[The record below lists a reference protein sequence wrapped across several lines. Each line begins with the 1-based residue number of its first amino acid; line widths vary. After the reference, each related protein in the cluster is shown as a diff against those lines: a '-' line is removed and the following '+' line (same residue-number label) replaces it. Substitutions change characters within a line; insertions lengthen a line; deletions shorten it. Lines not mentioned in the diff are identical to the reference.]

1 MATQRMLIDPLL
13 AQLIEKLEPMDT
25 TVYESPNMGFSSI
38 PCTSNSIN
46 DHLASMPN
54 LDDMNGPSCSI
65 SSAPSVHPL
74 FSLLP
79 PSSLPSLPPP
89 SSSSSSSHLIC
100 RVCGDI
106 AFGKHYGVNAC
117 NGCKG
122 FFRRSVWSRR
132 LYNCRFDG
140 DCPVI
145 KEHRNVCR
153 SCRLKKCLDVGMNA
167 DSVQNER
174 EKGREAKKRKIKEE
188 KSTQTTQQFSS
199 QSSVSP
205 YQSMEDS
212 LLTPPDSQGGL
223 FFSSKLFTPDSNEC
237 TSTPEMLIKLE
248 DETYG
253 FSHLSPDDSNRP
265 EREPNLS
272 FDVAFKRP
280 ELVESRYLMNFKNR
294 RVASST
300 QVCQGFR
307 RHFVMCTDWLFSL
320 DEFNLLDEC
329 DQYVIGKRAYHMHG
343 WLSHSFIVSQSRE
356 EGLIFSN
363 GAIVP
368 YDNERGVCSSGDAHV
383 DSLFGQSLPRMMQFL
398 VKPMREMEMDR
409 IEYILLM
416 MVMIFAESSGLSHS
430 GRHICETTRDRHL
443 SLLYSYIKKEK
454 KRMSDEATLRLTK
467 FLLMISTVTVSS
479 HSL

>member
-1 MATQRMLIDPLL
+1 
-13 AQLIEKLEPMDT
+13 
-25 TVYESPNMGFSSI
+25 MGFSSI

-122 FFRRSVWSRR
+122 FFRRSRR

-167 DSVQNER
+167 DCKYPNPILTPLAYLYVDSVQNER

-300 QVCQGFR
+300 QD
-307 RHFVMCTDWLFSL
+307 FVD
-320 DEFNLLDEC
+320 
-329 DQYVIGKRAYHMHG
+329 
-343 WLSHSFIVSQSRE
+343 
-356 EGLIFSN
+356 
-363 GAIVP
+363 
-368 YDNERGVCSSGDAHV
+368 
-383 DSLFGQSLPRMMQFL
+383 
-398 VKPMREMEMDR
+398 
-409 IEYILLM
+409 
-416 MVMIFAESSGLSHS
+416 
-430 GRHICETTRDRHL
+430 
-443 SLLYSYIKKEK
+443 
-454 KRMSDEATLRLTK
+454 TL
-467 FLLMISTVTVSS
+467 
-479 HSL
+479 